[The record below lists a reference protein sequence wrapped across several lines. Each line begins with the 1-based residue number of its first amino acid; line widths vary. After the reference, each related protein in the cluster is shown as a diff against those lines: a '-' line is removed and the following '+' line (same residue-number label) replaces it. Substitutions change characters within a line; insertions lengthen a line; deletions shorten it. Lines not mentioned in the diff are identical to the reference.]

1 MPLREETGSTFDAA
15 AASFEIAMLYA
26 SNLRVTS
33 KYRLYAHKPKTK
45 YAHIT
50 HIIYVVVVSYMEIT
64 SFLYIL
70 FVVLLSNCFYE
81 SEVTKIGYIYYVIR
95 HK

>member
-1 MPLREETGSTFDAA
+1 MPLREETGSTFAA
-15 AASFEIAMLYA
+15 AGFEIAMLYA

-33 KYRLYAHKPKTK
+33 KYRLYAHRPKTK
-45 YAHIT
+45 YAHVT

-70 FVVLLSNCFYE
+70 FVVLLSNCF
-81 SEVTKIGYIYYVIR
+81 S
-95 HK
+95 